1 MSFDRLTACLTRID
15 AEYKAP
21 ELAQTSKKHSFSESA
36 ERVLFVYLALAMLDR
51 CIPVAP
57 PRLFPRQKQSEVH
70 TMHDR
75 KSLYSRNK
83 RNSRAILC
91 PDAFEQDHPLTPEQ
105 FSSEEE
111 FRFWKMWSDE
121 NYHGWELAD
130 HMLLTRPLYRKLLF
144 PILRRRRSRSPN

>member
-57 PRLFPRQKQSEVH
+57 PIVFPPK
-70 TMHDR
+70 T
-75 KSLYSRNK
+75 
-83 RNSRAILC
+83 IGG
-91 PDAFEQDHPLTPEQ
+91 T
-105 FSSEEE
+105 
-111 FRFWKMWSDE
+111 
-121 NYHGWELAD
+121 YHAQQEKPVFAE
-130 HMLLTRPLYRKLLF
+130 
-144 PILRRRRSRSPN
+144 

>member
-57 PRLFPRQKQSEVH
+57 RLFPRQKQSEVH
-70 TMHDR
+70 TIGT
-75 KSLYSRNK
+75 SVTVL
-83 RNSRAILC
+83 
-91 PDAFEQDHPLTPEQ
+91 
-105 FSSEEE
+105 
-111 FRFWKMWSDE
+111 
-121 NYHGWELAD
+121 
-130 HMLLTRPLYRKLLF
+130 
-144 PILRRRRSRSPN
+144 